1 MTYFCF
7 LKCRKRDLLLFVG
20 LKAEVIEQDIIQ
32 RLGLTLINLI
42 RVNEGRP
49 TQTDIFLKSS
59 QCSALSPEIN
69 FPSLSVLLHQQ
80 SQTQTGAAFFS
91 CNVTEVDFTDIS
103 T

>member
-42 RVNEGRP
+42 RVNEGSP
-49 TQTDIFLKSS
+49 TQTDIFLKAL
-59 QCSALSPEIN
+59 SALLCLLRLTFHHYLCYCIN
-69 FPSLSVLLHQQ
+69 RAKHRQVPLSFHA
-80 SQTQTGAAFFS
+80 T
-91 CNVTEVDFTDIS
+91 
-103 T
+103 